1 MSETAAR
8 LLTLPFC
15 RAAPA
20 TTLHGCILQMS
31 THSLEGLLF
40 TTMPG
45 ASPTLSLTP
54 KKQAASKKIAE
65 DTKDFLA
72 RGGTITQLSKA
83 ESAWDEKAVKFM
95 PTKMRGNK
103 CEQDAPDS

>member
-8 LLTLPFC
+8 LLTLLFYKV
-15 RAAPA
+15 ALA
-20 TTLHGCILQMS
+20 TILHGCISLMS

-45 ASPTLSLTP
+45 ASPTLSPTP

-65 DTKDFLA
+65 DTKEFLA
-72 RGGTITQLSKA
+72 RGGIITHLSTA
-83 ESAWDEKAVKFM
+83 DSAWDEKAVKFM
-95 PTKMRGNK
+95 PNKMRGNK